1 MTDAQLAA
9 WLARVL
15 RGRAAQSP
23 QATARRPVAPL
34 PDRGLTLHDHTEPG
48 RVAEA
53 GEAGTSD
60 ARSFARHE
68 PPQPDDAGRAL
79 SPSAEAAGRQP
90 FSAGFHTTPPPQN
103 RTGAAREGGDLP
115 KNNAAADSRANVS
128 ELCAAPGCGAERGG
142 ARHNA
147 DYANTSRAQRVGFA
161 FVAARRECA

>member
-23 QATARRPVAPL
+23 QATARRPVAP
-34 PDRGLTLHDHTEPG
+34 LHDHTEPG

-90 FSAGFHTTPPPQN
+90 FSAGFHTTPPPP
-103 RTGAAREGGDLP
+103 T
-115 KNNAAADSRANVS
+115 
-128 ELCAAPGCGAERGG
+128 AERTSVSCAQLRAAGPNAG
-142 ARHNA
+142 APDIMQIMRTRAAHSGSGSPLWPPGESAHNLLH
-147 DYANTSRAQRVGFA
+147 YV
-161 FVAARRECA
+161 